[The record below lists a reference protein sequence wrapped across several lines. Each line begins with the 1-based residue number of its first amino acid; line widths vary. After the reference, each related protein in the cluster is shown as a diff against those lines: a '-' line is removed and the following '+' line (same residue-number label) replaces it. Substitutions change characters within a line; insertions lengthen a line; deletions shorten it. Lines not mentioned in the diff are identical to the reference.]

1 MLPTVRCLTVG
12 RGADV
17 LVPEARLVQ
26 NHLYA
31 AVRRRHLELGCAML
45 TACTTSLH
53 GLSLQ

>member
-31 AVRRRHLELGCAML
+31 CG
-45 TACTTSLH
+45 TATTFGTWLCDADSMH
-53 GLSLQ
+53 NISAWA